1 MIRIL
6 TDSGC
11 DLPKEVVHALDITV
25 VPLQITFEDGTTS
38 QDGVGLS
45 GDEFYDHMQTCK
57 KLPTTSQPSPE
68 AFMKHFFAA
77 KEAGDEVVAVLVSAQ
92 LSGTYQCAQLAA
104 NILEF
109 EDVHFVDSESLCLA
123 QGLLV
128 QLAARLR
135 DEGHSAAEIATTLDL
150 AKKHLHIFA
159 VVDNLEYLRKGG
171 RLPAS
176 AAIAG
181 GLLGIKPLVTTI
193 DGKVT
198 LGGKARGLPGA
209 YMALFKKV
217 ESLGGLCPN
226 EPYYAA
232 YTLAPREIE
241 PIQRY
246 FTQNLKLPAPS
257 IARVGSVIGTHV
269 GPGAFGFAFFDA
281 GLAGV
286 LAAEQA

>member
-11 DLPKEVVHALDITV
+11 DLPKEVVHALNIIV
-25 VPLQITFEDGTTS
+25 VPLQITFEDGSTAP
-38 QDGVGLS
+38 DGVALS
-45 GDEFYDHMQTCK
+45 GDEFYAHMQNCK

-68 AFMKHFFAA
+68 AFMKHFFEA
-77 KEAGDEVVAVLVSAQ
+77 KQAGDEVISIHVSAQ
-92 LSGTYQCAQLAA
+92 LSGTFQCAQLAA

-135 DEGHSAAEIATTLDL
+135 DEGRSAAEIAATLDL

-181 GLLGIKPLVTTI
+181 GLLGIKPIVTTI

-209 YMALFKKV
+209 YVALFKKI

-232 YTLAPREIE
+232 YTLATREVE
-241 PIQRY
+241 PITRY
-246 FTQNLKLPAPS
+246 FTLSLKQPAPN

-281 GLAGV
+281 D
-286 LAAEQA
+286 AAEILDTAQG